1 MNTYFDSQFNKK
13 IVTIYPGEYYFGFG
27 DEYISTVLGSCI
39 AVALYDQNM
48 QFGGLNHFM
57 LAKDGLGT
65 RENDVLAGRFGEYAM
80 ELLINEMFK
89 MGAKKKYLTAKVFG
103 GSNVLCSDAGTQAEQ
118 VGEVNIKFAFD
129 YLNREGIPII
139 SSDTGGNNP
148 RKIFYDPA
156 SSKIWQKKLRNTIH
170 ESEYIKK
177 KESEYIAQQQ
187 RKEEKAGDIIWF

>member
-39 AVALYDQNM
+39 AVALYDQHM

-80 ELLINEMFK
+80 ELLINEMLK
-89 MGAKKKYLTAKVFG
+89 MGAQRKYLTAKVFG
-103 GSNVLCSDAGTQAEQ
+103 GSNVLCSDVGSQAEQ
-118 VGEVNIKFAFD
+118 VGEANIKFAFD

-139 SSDTGGNNP
+139 SSDTGGTNP

-170 ESEYIKK
+170 EHEYIKK
-177 KESEYIAQQQ
+177 KEKEYLAQQHA
-187 RKEEKAGDIIWF
+187 KEQQAGDIIWF